1 MAEVG
6 REAFARRGEAFHRVK
21 GTLSQGQPPGEV
33 GVGGQGRGKPV
44 PQPSDFVFGWE
55 VQVVK
60 PDACGGGGVRSWG
73 VRQWTSSVFGTEKD
87 NRLGAAVRHS
97 ER

>member
-6 REAFARRGEAFHRVK
+6 REAFARWGEAFHRVI
-21 GTLSQGQPPGEV
+21 GALSQGQPPGEV

-60 PDACGGGGVRSWG
+60 PEACGGGGSTFLGRAPVDKLGLRDREGQS
-73 VRQWTSSVFGTEKD
+73 FGS
-87 NRLGAAVRHS
+87 RGAAQ
-97 ER
+97 